1 MQACN
6 FYEKIHYLSSG
17 CLYIC
22 DTATLVVSDMHLGKA
37 ASMARS
43 GCLVPPY
50 EAHDTLERLAYEI
63 NAHRP
68 SRIIALGDSF
78 DTAQAHDALPESVH
92 KKLADLVDAYNVIW
106 ITGNHDP
113 VLSTT
118 FGDKITDVF
127 VENGLIFRH
136 IAGDNVPG
144 DRLEISGHYHPK
156 ASVSARGRRITRP
169 CFISDHQR
177 LIMPAFGAYT
187 GGLNITAPAIQAHL
201 AHEQV
206 IAVCGTNRVYI
217 QNHTR
222 EAS

>member
-37 ASMARS
+37 ASMARN

-50 EAHDTLERLAYEI
+50 DAHDTLERLEHEI

-92 KKLADLVDAYNVIW
+92 DKLVNLVDAYNVIW

-118 FGDKITDVF
+118 LGDKITDEF
-127 VENGLIFRH
+127 VENGVIFRH

-144 DRLEISGHYHPK
+144 NRLEISGHYHPK
-156 ASVSARGRRITRP
+156 ANVSVRGRSIRRP
-169 CFISDHQR
+169 CFIADDR
-177 LIMPAFGAYT
+177 RIIMPAFGAYT
-187 GGLNITAPAIQAHL
+187 GGLDVNAVTSKITFDRSTMIYICGRSKIYADS
-201 AHEQV
+201 V
-206 IAVCGTNRVYI
+206 RDSAV
-217 QNHTR
+217 
-222 EAS
+222 